1 MNGSY
6 RPVLC
11 AMIVAVLLGA
21 CSKSGSQ
28 GGLIGGQT
36 QSTFPLY
43 SPSTVATVG
52 KYDDSEEVTK
62 LGSSFFGTGP
72 DAYKPFIGAQEL
84 IKTGA
89 SLEQLDAWLV
99 AITKSPPQDLSAND
113 GAAQAPNGSAKDNPF
128 RVSLKVFG
136 LVPSEFWS
144 KDRGRVVTLIIFDPK
159 KVADHMGP
167 ALEVLDQYDKVPGML
182 RGALDATLKKQVGLS
197 VSDLTDT
204 GTPMGMIVYAA
215 RNWKG
220 EDTRAIVLID
230 ATRQPYTLPT
240 PHGT

>member
-1 MNGSY
+1 MRTFS
-6 RPVLC
+6 RLAAC
-11 AMIVAVLLGA
+11 AIITTAFIAG
-21 CSKSGSQ
+21 CSKGGSQ
-28 GGLIGGQT
+28 GGPTGAQT

-43 SPSTVATVG
+43 SPSTVTTVG

-62 LGSSFFGTGP
+62 LGSSFFGEGP
-72 DAYKPFIGAQEL
+72 DAYKPFIGSQEL
-84 IKTGA
+84 IKSSA

-99 AITKSPPQDLSAND
+99 ALMKSHPQALYASQTAEQQTSA
-113 GAAQAPNGSAKDNPF
+113 AKDNPF
-128 RVSLKVFG
+128 RDALRVFG

-167 ALEVLDQYDKVPGML
+167 TMAVLDQYDKVPVVF

-197 VSDLTDT
+197 VSDLTNT
-204 GTPMGMIVYAA
+204 STPMGMIVYAA
-215 RNWKG
+215 RNWKD

-240 PHGT
+240 PHD